1 MSTEAGK
8 RIRVLL
14 VDDDPLVR
22 GGLSMMLAG
31 SPALSV
37 VGEAEDG
44 AAGVEAVATL
54 SPDVV
59 LMDIRMPGMDGLAAI
74 ERLQARGAKSHV
86 IVLTTF
92 DADDQVVRALRAGA
106 AGFLLKDTP
115 PADIVRAIERV
126 AAGEPMLSPA
136 IMQRLIAQ
144 VTDNPAAERRG
155 RAVALL
161 AELTEREHDVAVAV
175 AEGKSNAEIGEALHL
190 SVASV
195 KAVVS
200 RVLSKLDAT
209 NRVQVALLV
218 RDASDAG

>member
-1 MSTEAGK
+1 MSVP
-8 RIRVLL
+8 IRVLL

-22 GGLSMMLAG
+22 GGLSLMLSGAA
-31 SPALSV
+31 SLSV

-59 LMDIRMPGMDGLAAI
+59 LMDIRMPVLDGLAAI
-74 ERLQARGAKSHV
+74 ERIKERGLETSV
-86 IVLTTF
+86 IILTTF

-115 PADIVRAIERV
+115 PAEIVRAIERV
-126 AAGEPMLSPA
+126 ADGDPMLSPQ
-136 IMQRLIAQ
+136 IVQRLIDQ
-144 VTDNPAAERRG
+144 VADNPALERRAQ
-155 RAVALL
+155 AVRLL
-161 AELTEREHDVAVAV
+161 AELTEREHEVALAV
-175 AEGKSNAEIGEALHL
+175 AEGKSNAEIGADLHL

-200 RVLSKLDAT
+200 RVLAKLEAG

-218 RDASDAG
+218 RDAADGG